1 MIFRAKNGAAI
12 IERIRIDESEAIK
25 KYTALNHVLVI
36 VKTEVDYLLGWH
48 KWRSDWETFGGR
60 IEEGE
65 GLRECI
71 DRECREELGISG
83 VKFEYLG
90 IVHYKMPPDY
100 WVKEWHEEYGGLYG
114 ITLSKEN
121 FDIIEKKRID
131 RDEIGE
137 IAFYSDIKRRGEK
150 IDEINEKLLEFY

>member
-1 MIFRAKNGAAI
+1 M
-12 IERIRIDESEAIK
+12 
-25 KYTALNHVLVI
+25 
-36 VKTEVDYLLGWH
+36 
-48 KWRSDWETFGGR
+48 
-60 IEEGE
+60 
-65 GLRECI
+65 
-71 DRECREELGISG
+71 
-83 VKFEYLG
+83 KFEYLV

-114 ITLSKEN
+114 ILLSKEN

>member
-1 MIFRAKNGAAI
+1 MIFRANNGAEI

-114 ITLSKEN
+114 ILLSKEN

-150 IDEINEKLLEFY
+150 MSLNFKLCK